1 MRDARR
7 CWGRYVVGWLLAAC
21 ALSGSTAAQ
30 ALIQDLT
37 SQFAI
42 TRSGLVL
49 NRTSNT
55 FDSTVNGAITSE
67 LSPAAAKRC
76 VKGELTSAVTGS

>member
-7 CWGRYVVGWLLAAC
+7 CWGRYVLGWLLVAC
-21 ALSGSTAAQ
+21 AVLGSAAAQ

-49 NRTSNT
+49 NRTK
-55 FDSTVNGAITSE
+55 DE
-67 LSPAAAKRC
+67 LRMAPAYDQKAETKM
-76 VKGELTSAVTGS
+76 